1 MGFLE
6 GILAWLV
13 EKVLSYLLGRAV
25 NSVTNAVKDMEKDK
39 ERGKIND
46 ENVKKYEEASDRK
59 SRIDAALGLLNRNK
73 P

>member
-13 EKVLSYLLGRAV
+13 EKVLNYLLGRAV